1 MLPEELRLTES
12 VSARWDMLR
21 LVAGRQPGIST
32 DQKSQVNSGAGVC
45 RIAETMSEGGASF
58 ARLDKL
64 KHVLPKN
71 AETSLGAAD
80 TSVSATSKSRVK
92 SKNTSAN
99 GVSKNILAALFAL
112 AVFPLSAATS
122 SSVRLKELVTLEGVR
137 DNQLMGYG
145 LVVGLAGTGDRRQT
159 IFSAQS
165 LANLLERMGLTVD
178 PTTIQV
184 KNTAAVIVTATLPP
198 FAQPGSRI
206 DVTIAAMGDAPSL
219 QGGILLMTG
228 LKGPDGQVYAVAQ
241 GATVL
246 GGITAGQS
254 GNTASVNHP
263 TVSRI
268 PDGAIVERVAP
279 SANLGSMIHLQ
290 LGHADFTTASRV
302 AEALN
307 KRFGDVAHADNA
319 ALISVSLPAEYSK
332 RSTEFVAE
340 LEALTIE
347 PDAEA
352 VIVVNERTGTIVMG
366 KNVKIAPVAIMQGN
380 LSVQIQTTFDVSQPL
395 PLSGGTTT
403 VTPQTKVA
411 VKQEPAR
418 NLMLKEGATVE
429 ELVRALAAIGST
441 PREII
446 SILQNLKSAGALD
459 AALKVI

>member
-1 MLPEELRLTES
+1 
-12 VSARWDMLR
+12 
-21 LVAGRQPGIST
+21 
-32 DQKSQVNSGAGVC
+32 
-45 RIAETMSEGGASF
+45 
-58 ARLDKL
+58 
-64 KHVLPKN
+64 VL
-71 AETSLGAAD
+71 AL
-80 TSVSATSKSRVK
+80 
-92 SKNTSAN
+92 
-99 GVSKNILAALFAL
+99 LAAL
-112 AVFPLSAATS
+112 PLSAATAATGE
-122 SSVRLKELVTLEGVR
+122 VRLKELITLEGVR

-159 IFSAQS
+159 IFSSQS
-165 LANLLERMGLTVD
+165 VANLLERMGLTVD

-184 KNTAAVIVTATLPP
+184 KNTAAVMVTAMLPP
-198 FAQPGSRI
+198 FAQPGAHI

-219 QGGILLMTG
+219 NGGILLMTG
-228 LKGPDGQVYAVAQ
+228 LKAADGQVYAVAQ

-246 GGITAGQS
+246 GGFTAGQAANS
-254 GNTASVNHP
+254 ASVNHP

-268 PDGAIVERVAP
+268 PGGGIVERGAP
-279 SANLGSMIHLQ
+279 SAVLGSLLHLQ

-302 AEALN
+302 AEVLN
-307 KRFGDVAHADNA
+307 KHFGEVAHADNA
-319 ALISVSLPAEYSK
+319 ALISVTLPAQFEK
-332 RSTEFVAE
+332 RTTEFVAE

-380 LSVQIQTTFDVSQPL
+380 LSVEIQTTFEVSQPN
-395 PLSGGTTT
+395 PLSGGQTT
-403 VTPQTKVA
+403 VTPQTNVA

-429 ELVRALAAIGST
+429 ELVRALSAIGST

-459 AALKVI
+459 AELKVI